1 MASLVWS
8 VCAGVL
14 VSVGF
19 TSSGVAEPARPASE
33 VAQAD
38 GQTDAA
44 LGPGA
49 SRRVDR
55 AQRHD
60 PALGYVHAFG
70 GLALG
75 RGLRF
80 NNPYR
85 LERVLGDSPESLSL
99 SATYIDI
106 SLGVAQGDPTRLQH
120 GVSAHLSTAL
130 TGIRQEVLTPSY
142 RLLYRP
148 ASAWLWTGRLGIPLV
163 LEPDVTAGVEFGAGA
178 VWHFLAGLGIYT
190 ELIGSLFFGAATL
203 DKDRTTI
210 PMLSG
215 QLGLWADYEVFE

>member
-1 MASLVWS
+1 MASLLRS
-8 VCAGVL
+8 VRALALVL
-14 VSVGF
+14 VSIGS
-19 TSSGVAEPARPASE
+19 TGTGAAEPAR
-33 VAQAD
+33 
-38 GQTDAA
+38 AA
-44 LGPGA
+44 GESA
-49 SRRVDR
+49 SRRVDS

-60 PALGYVHAFG
+60 PARDYLHAFG

-99 SATYIDI
+99 SATYIDF
-106 SLGVAQGDPTRLQH
+106 SLGVAQGDPSGLQH

-130 TGIRQEVLTPSY
+130 SGIRQEVLTPSY

-148 ASAWLWTGRLGIPLV
+148 VSPWMWTGRLGVPVV
-163 LEPDVTAGVEFGAGA
+163 LEPDVTAGVELGAAA
-178 VWHFLAGLGIYT
+178 VWHFLAGLGIYA